1 MGHRFK
7 IEYLPSFFKQMQ
19 FIEKKYWGLIRT
31 SLEAQLTHEPL
42 TETKN
47 RKPLDP
53 AEEYGSWELRFGPT
67 NKFRVFYD
75 VLPDH
80 FIVHVNAIGVKV
92 KEKLFIGGE
101 EIL

>member
-19 FIEKKYWGLIRT
+19 FIEKKYWKVIRAN
-31 SLEAQLTHEPL
+31 LEEQLMHEPMI
-42 TETKN
+42 ETRN

-53 AEEYGSWELRFGPT
+53 AEEYGSWELRFGPA

-75 VLPDH
+75 ILPDS
-80 FIVHVNAIGVKV
+80 FTVHVNAIGVKV